1 MLSSHLML
9 LNLKHWA
16 FKIGRADILSLS
28 QTGRVLAAVFPPR
41 LKVFTDRS
49 AAPVEER
56 RKKPPTRFSSI
67 HQSSQTIFTP
77 KDFVYLGFVTD

>member
-1 MLSSHLML
+1 ML

-16 FKIGRADILSLS
+16 FKIGSSRYFIIVTDR
-28 QTGRVLAAVFPPR
+28 GRVLAAVSPPR

-56 RKKPPTRFSSI
+56 RKKPPTSFSSI

-77 KDFVYLGFVTD
+77 EDFVYLGFVTD